1 MHHCFTIS
9 GLICTRKNM
18 SRFLKTK
25 MKTGGKKHD
34 YKNLKNFSYQVD
46 EVNKADV
53 TEEEQELPP
62 WIRVPKS
69 RFNETKDVITRANE
83 SKLMTRLEKRNIIL
97 KNAETLL

>member
-34 YKNLKNFSYQVD
+34 YKNLKNFSL
-46 EVNKADV
+46 
-53 TEEEQELPP
+53 EEQELPP